1 MPHDGV
7 LEHNF
12 ILQQAVEQARSSKKD
27 ICIAWLD
34 VTNAFGALP
43 HSALFDSLRALN
55 VGEPMVR
62 LIEDIYSGSVS
73 SVLTEEGTSEPIPI
87 RSGVKQGCPLSG
99 LLFNIALDPVIRS
112 LQGASNQHKVLA
124 FADDLCLLS
133 NTTSGLQDLL
143 DHLHLQMSRL
153 GLHLNP
159 HKSFSL
165 HLRGSTPVGTSDTS
179 FTLNDHQLHPV
190 HEGDFHKF
198 LGKPVGFNA
207 VPNYTSLNDLA
218 QLGVKLAPWQR
229 LDALKTFFFSSL
241 QFPMRTAQ
249 FPKGDWKKIDKLI
262 LKEVKSTLNLPN
274 EASNEYI
281 YGNRKL
287 GCCGL
292 PISAEDADINL
303 VDSAFKLLSS
313 RDALCAER
321 ALPSLHSTVRKRL
334 GKIPDDQ
341 MLSDFMS
348 GDIGGDF
355 STTSNKFSNTWTV
368 GRVASRRLGIQWIFQ
383 DSVPSLVFR
392 DMTLKV
398 NHRRKILFSIRDRL
412 RTSRV
417 DTLHRKKNQGKV
429 LELVSL
435 APASSHFISDG
446 AFTRFA
452 DWRFVHRARLN
463 LVPLNGAKPWLK
475 DSDQRCRRCGFQQET
490 LAHVLNHCSRYSHAW
505 QLRHN
510 AIVDRLVAAL
520 GRRGEIPSCNQ
531 AVAGLDLRPDIVF
544 KKGTDIFIIDVT
556 CPFENRKSAF
566 SQARANKIAKYDP
579 LLPVARADTAHCAY
593 PCWSTGLLG
602 PRK

>member
-1 MPHDGV
+1 
-7 LEHNF
+7 
-12 ILQQAVEQARSSKKD
+12 
-27 ICIAWLD
+27 
-34 VTNAFGALP
+34 
-43 HSALFDSLRALN
+43 
-55 VGEPMVR
+55 
-62 LIEDIYSGSVS
+62 
-73 SVLTEEGTSEPIPI
+73 
-87 RSGVKQGCPLSG
+87 
-99 LLFNIALDPVIRS
+99 
-112 LQGASNQHKVLA
+112 
-124 FADDLCLLS
+124 
-133 NTTSGLQDLL
+133 
-143 DHLHLQMSRL
+143 
-153 GLHLNP
+153 
-159 HKSFSL
+159 
-165 HLRGSTPVGTSDTS
+165 
-179 FTLNDHQLHPV
+179 
-190 HEGDFHKF
+190 
-198 LGKPVGFNA
+198 
-207 VPNYTSLNDLA
+207 
-218 QLGVKLAPWQR
+218 
-229 LDALKTFFFSSL
+229 
-241 QFPMRTAQ
+241 
-249 FPKGDWKKIDKLI
+249 
-262 LKEVKSTLNLPN
+262 
-274 EASNEYI
+274 
-281 YGNRKL
+281 
-287 GCCGL
+287 
-292 PISAEDADINL
+292 
-303 VDSAFKLLSS
+303 
-313 RDALCAER
+313 
-321 ALPSLHSTVRKRL
+321 
-334 GKIPDDQ
+334 

-429 LELVSL
+429 LELVSWL
-435 APASSHFISDG
+435 LPAPISSLTG
-446 AFTRFA
+446 
-452 DWRFVHRARLN
+452 L
-463 LVPLNGAKPWLK
+463 LQ

-520 GRRGEIPSCNQ
+520 GRRGEILSCNQ